1 LTHAVLNQWESE
13 VEPVTKAERDI
24 RRKLAALKF
33 ADEVGNV
40 ALACRRFGITRQCF
54 YNWRRRYQAEGE
66 IGLANRSSRPHGHP
80 RQTPPEIEEK
90 ILHLRHVYHFG
101 PDRIAWY
108 LERYHGFRMSA
119 SGVHRVLQRN
129 GVSRLPS
136 NCPKRSIVS
145 KRYEKQ
151 VPGHHVQVDVKF
163 LQFVG
168 SDGRRVKR
176 YQFTAI
182 DDATRIRALKIYDK
196 HTQASAIDFIDH
208 VVERFPFRIHT
219 IRTDN
224 GHEFQAM
231 FHWHVE
237 DLGMRH
243 VYIKPRSPNLNGKVE
258 RSHLTDELEFYQLL
272 EYTDDV
278 DLRKKLA
285 VWEEFYNFNRPH
297 SALKGRTPYEVL
309 RDKLI
314 S

>member
-1 LTHAVLNQWESE
+1 MT
-13 VEPVTKAERDI
+13 TGERDI
-24 RRKLAALKF
+24 KRKLAVLRY
-33 ADEVGNV
+33 ADEVGNI
-40 ALACRRFGITRQCF
+40 AQACRRFGITRQCF

-66 IGLANRSSRPHGHP
+66 AGLANRSSRPHGHP
-80 RQTPPEIEEK
+80 RQTPSQIEEK
-90 ILHLRHVYHFG
+90 ILYLRRVYHFG

-108 LERYHGFRMSA
+108 LERYHEFRMSA

-163 LQFVG
+163 LQFKG
-168 SDGRRVKR
+168 ADGQRVKR

-182 DDATRIRALKIYDK
+182 DDATRIRALKIYNK
-196 HTQASAIDFIDH
+196 HTQASAVDFIDH

-224 GHEFQAM
+224 GHEFQAL

-272 EYTDDV
+272 DYTDDV
-278 DLRKKLA
+278 DLREKLG
-285 VWEEFYNFNRPH
+285 VWEEFYNVNRPH
-297 SALKGRTPYEVL
+297 SAFGGRTPYEVL
-309 RDKLI
+309 REKLI